1 MKIIK
6 CIIIDD
12 EPLAIQLLENYV
24 NRTPFLELM
33 GKFDNPNE
41 ARKILLQGEI
51 NLVFLDIQMP
61 DINGIDFSVN
71 INPETRIIFTTA
83 FSEYA
88 VSAYKVNALDYL
100 LKPFN
105 YDEFYKSCIKAKE
118 WFELVRKSDQ
128 LDSDNMLFVKS
139 GYNNVQI
146 KLSEVHY
153 FQGFKDYIKIYI
165 KGNRS
170 PILTLMTMKSMIELL
185 PEDKFIR
192 VHRSYIIPVNR
203 IKSADKTSI
212 MVEDVKVPL
221 SDSYKDAFND
231 FVATRFI
238 K

>member
-1 MKIIK
+1 MKKIK
-6 CIIIDD
+6 CIIVDD

-33 GKFDNPNE
+33 GKFESPNE
-41 ARKILLQGEI
+41 ARKVLIQGEI

-61 DINGIDFSVN
+61 DINGIDFSAT
-71 INPETRIIFTTA
+71 ISPETRIIFTTA

-88 VSAYKVNALDYL
+88 LSAYKVNALDYL

-105 YDEFYKSCIKAKE
+105 YDEFYKSATKAKE

-170 PILTLMTMKSMIELL
+170 PILTLMTMKSMIEIL

-212 MVEDVKVPL
+212 LVDDVRVPL

-231 FVATRFI
+231 FIATRFI